1 MYQRIRPEETE
12 EYFVQLLEFVDLFLA
27 ESKLEETSNMSVP
40 ATITT
45 DNGMFINQFIGEH

>member
-1 MYQRIRPEETE
+1 MCQRIIREETE

-45 DNGMFINQFIGEH
+45 DNGMFLNPKKGEY